1 VRKVLIAL
9 VAWML
14 AVPAGTFALV
24 APVSADD
31 GAETRQGSVVK
42 SVSPLRD
49 GIRVEAAR
57 LANARVPDSASAAQV
72 TERERSWPGQHPVF
86 LGTVIGLGAGLAITA
101 RSECHKSSDY
111 TCGQIATVLGGIGA
125 GIGAGVGGIV
135 ALFLR

>member
-1 VRKVLIAL
+1 MKRVLVAL

-14 AVPAGTFALV
+14 AVPGGTFALI

-31 GAETRQGSVVK
+31 GAETLQGSFVK
-42 SVSPLRD
+42 AGSPLRD
-49 GIRVEAAR
+49 SIRLEAAR
-57 LANARVPDSASAAQV
+57 LANTRLPDPAGQV

-86 LGTVIGLGAGLAITA
+86 LGTVIGLGTGLVMAA
-101 RSECHKSSDY
+101 RSECRKSSDY
-111 TCGQIATVLGGIGA
+111 TCGQVATVIGGIGA

>member
-1 VRKVLIAL
+1 MRRVLVAL
-9 VAWML
+9 VAWTL
-14 AVPAGTFALV
+14 AVPGGAFALI
-24 APVSADD
+24 APVSADG
-31 GAETRQGSVVK
+31 GAETPHGSFAK
-42 SVSPLRD
+42 AASPLHD
-49 GIRVEAAR
+49 GVKLEAMR
-57 LANARVPDSASAAQV
+57 LANTRLPDPPVQG
-72 TERERSWPGQHPVF
+72 TTRERSWPGQHPVF

>member
-1 VRKVLIAL
+1 VLVAL

-14 AVPAGTFALV
+14 AVPGGTFALI

-31 GAETRQGSVVK
+31 GAGTPQSSFVNA
-42 SVSPLRD
+42 VSPLRD
-49 GIRVEAAR
+49 SIRLEATR
-57 LANARVPDSASAAQV
+57 LANTRVPDPAAQV

-101 RSECHKSSDY
+101 RSECRKSSDY

>member
-1 VRKVLIAL
+1 MRRVLVAL

-14 AVPAGTFALV
+14 AVPGGTFALI
-24 APVSADD
+24 APVSPDK
-31 GAETRQGSVVK
+31 GAGT
-42 SVSPLRD
+42 PLRD
-49 GIRVEAAR
+49 SIRLEATR
-57 LANARVPDSASAAQV
+57 LANTRVPDPAAQV

-86 LGTVIGLGAGLAITA
+86 LGTVVGLGAGLAITA
-101 RSECHKSSDY
+101 GSECRKSSDY

>member
-1 VRKVLIAL
+1 VLVAL

-14 AVPAGTFALV
+14 AVPGGTFALI

-31 GAETRQGSVVK
+31 GGGIPQSSFVK
-42 SVSPLRD
+42 AANPIRD
-49 GIRVEAAR
+49 SIRLEATR
-57 LANARVPDSASAAQV
+57 LANTRVPDPAVQGSTQP
-72 TERERSWPGQHPVF
+72 ERSWAGQHPVF
-86 LGTVIGLGAGLAITA
+86 LGTVIGLGAGLAIFA